1 MSGSAAPAALT
12 SRPVT
17 SATVMPLLVAMSGC
31 HLINDTLQALLP
43 SIYPNLHGAYGF
55 NFTQLSLITFVYQMT
70 GSVLQ
75 PLVGLYTDRHPK
87 PYSLAVGMALTLLGL
102 ALLAYAHTYPMFL
115 FASAFVGVGSA
126 IFHPEASRLARIASG
141 GRHGFAQSLFQVGG
155 NFGSALGPLAAA
167 YIITPRGQTHILWFT
182 ALALLGVVI
191 LARVGTWYARQ
202 LTLLQK
208 DKHAAPASRITPLSP
223 RQTRR
228 AFAILIALIFSKYI
242 YLVSFT
248 NFFTFYLIDRF
259 HVSVQ
264 ASQIYLF
271 LFLLAVAAGTFLGG
285 PFGDRYGRKLVIWI
299 SILGVAPFSLLLP
312 HVGLALTALLSVI
325 AGFILASAFSAIVVY
340 GQELLPGRVGLVAGL
355 FFGLAFGTAGIAA
368 SLLGKLADHTS
379 IRHVYEV
386 CAYLPLIGLL
396 TAFLPDIEKRLA
408 PA

>member
-1 MSGSAAPAALT
+1 MSGTAAQAARP
-12 SRPVT
+12 SRSVT
-17 SATVMPLLVAMSGC
+17 TETVMPLLVAMSGC

-43 SIYPNLHGAYGF
+43 SIYPLLVKSYGLTL
-55 NFTQLSLITFVYQMT
+55 TQIGWITFVYQMT

-87 PYSLAVGMALTLLGL
+87 PYSLAIGMGITLVGLVLLSVAHSYT
-102 ALLAYAHTYPMFL
+102 ALLA
-115 FASAFVGVGSA
+115 ASGLVGIGSA

-167 YIITPRGQTHILWFT
+167 IIITPRGQAHMLWFT
-182 ALALLGVVI
+182 ALALLGIVI
-191 LARVGTWYARQ
+191 LGRVGTWYARQ

-208 DKHAAPASRITPLSP
+208 NRKSGASAPASPLP
-223 RQTRR
+223 KGLVVR
-228 AFAILIALIFSKYI
+228 AFAILIAMIFSKYI

-248 NFFTFYLIDRF
+248 NYYTFYLIDRF

-271 LFLLAVAAGTFLGG
+271 LFLLAVAAGTYLGG

-312 HVGLALTALLSVI
+312 HVGLALTAILSVV

-340 GQELLPGRVGLVAGL
+340 AQELLPGRVGLVAGL

-368 SLLGKLADHTS
+368 AALGTLADLTS
-379 IRHVYEV
+379 IRYVYQL
-386 CAYLPLIGLL
+386 CAFLPLIGLL
-396 TAFLPDIEKRLA
+396 AAFLPDVEKHISRV
-408 PA
+408 

>member
-1 MSGSAAPAALT
+1 MSGTANPAALP
-12 SRPVT
+12 SRSVT
-17 SATVMPLLVAMSGC
+17 TETVMPLLVAMSGC

-43 SIYPNLHGAYGF
+43 SIYPLLKDSYGLTL
-55 NFTQLSLITFVYQMT
+55 TQIGWITFVYQMT

-87 PYSLAVGMALTLLGL
+87 PYSLAVGMGITLVGL
-102 ALLAYAHTYPMFL
+102 VLLSIAHSYTALLA
-115 FASAFVGVGSA
+115 ASGLVGIGSA

-167 YIITPRGQTHILWFT
+167 FIITPRGQAHMLWFT
-182 ALALLGVVI
+182 GLALLGIVI
-191 LARVGTWYARQ
+191 LGRVGTWYARQ

-208 DKHAAPASRITPLSP
+208 TKKSGAGAPASPLPKSLVV
-223 RQTRR
+223 R
-228 AFAILIALIFSKYI
+228 AFAILIAMIFSKYI

-248 NFFTFYLIDRF
+248 NYYTFYLIDRF

-312 HVGLALTALLSVI
+312 HVGLALTAILSVV

-340 GQELLPGRVGLVAGL
+340 AQELLPGRVGMVAGL
-355 FFGLAFGTAGIAA
+355 FFGLAFGTAGIASA
-368 SLLGKLADHTS
+368 ALGKLADLTS
-379 IRHVYEV
+379 IGYVYHV
-386 CAYLPLIGLL
+386 CAFLPLIGLL
-396 TAFLPDIEKRLA
+396 AAFLPDIEKRLA
-408 PA
+408 KA

>member
-1 MSGSAAPAALT
+1 
-12 SRPVT
+12 
-17 SATVMPLLVAMSGC
+17 MPLLVAMSGC

-43 SIYPNLHGAYGF
+43 SIYPLLKESYGLTL
-55 NFTQLSLITFVYQMT
+55 TQIGWITFVYQMT

-75 PLVGLYTDRHPK
+75 PLVGIYTDRHPK
-87 PYSLAVGMALTLLGL
+87 PYSLAAGMGITLVGLVLLSIAHSYQ
-102 ALLAYAHTYPMFL
+102 ALLA
-115 FASAFVGVGSA
+115 ASGLVGIGSA

-167 YIITPRGQTHILWFT
+167 FIITPRGQAHMLWFT
-182 ALALLGVVI
+182 ALALLGIVI
-191 LARVGTWYARQ
+191 LGRVGTWYARQ

-208 DKHAAPASRITPLSP
+208 NKRSGASAPTSPLP
-223 RQTRR
+223 TRQIVR

-248 NFFTFYLIDRF
+248 NYYTFYLIDRF

-299 SILGVAPFSLLLP
+299 SILGVAPFSLVLP
-312 HVGLALTALLSVI
+312 HVGLVLTAVLSVI

-340 GQELLPGRVGLVAGL
+340 AQELLPGRVGMVAGL
-355 FFGLAFGTAGIAA
+355 FFGLAFGTAGIASA
-368 SLLGKLADHTS
+368 FLGKLADHTS
-379 IRHVYEV
+379 IGYVYQV
-386 CAYLPLIGLL
+386 CAFLPLIGLL
-396 TAFLPDIEKRLA
+396 ALFLPDMEKRLA
-408 PA
+408 KA

>member
-1 MSGSAAPAALT
+1 MSGTANPAALP
-12 SRPVT
+12 SRSIST
-17 SATVMPLLVAMSGC
+17 ETVMPLLVAMSGC

-43 SIYPNLHGAYGF
+43 SIYPLLKASYGLTL
-55 NFTQLSLITFVYQMT
+55 TQIGWITFVYQMT

-75 PLVGLYTDRHPK
+75 PLVGTYTDRHPK
-87 PYSLAVGMALTLLGL
+87 PYSLAVGMGITLVGL
-102 ALLAYAHTYPMFL
+102 VLISVAHSYGALLA
-115 FASAFVGVGSA
+115 ASGLIGIGSA

-167 YIITPRGQTHILWFT
+167 FIITPRGQAHMLWFT
-182 ALALLGVVI
+182 ALALLGIVI
-191 LARVGTWYARQ
+191 LGRVGTWYARQ

-208 DKHAAPASRITPLSP
+208 NKKTASASQAGPLSP
-223 RQTRR
+223 RETKR

-248 NFFTFYLIDRF
+248 NYYTFYLIDRF

-264 ASQIYLF
+264 ASQLFLF
-271 LFLLAVAAGTFLGG
+271 LFLLAVAAGTYLGG

-299 SILGVAPFSLLLP
+299 SILGVAPFSLALP

-340 GQELLPGRVGLVAGL
+340 GQELLPGRVGMVAGL
-355 FFGLAFGTAGIAA
+355 FFGLAFGTAGIASA
-368 SLLGKLADHTS
+368 ALGKLADLTS
-379 IRHVYEV
+379 IGYVYHL
-386 CAYLPLIGLL
+386 CAFLPLIGLL
-396 TAFLPDIEKRLA
+396 TAFLPDVEKHLA
-408 PA
+408 KK

>member
-1 MSGSAAPAALT
+1 
-12 SRPVT
+12 
-17 SATVMPLLVAMSGC
+17 MPLLVAMSGC

-43 SIYPNLHGAYGF
+43 SIYPLLKESYGLTL
-55 NFTQLSLITFVYQMT
+55 TQIGWITFVYQMT

-75 PLVGLYTDRHPK
+75 PLVGIYTDRHPK
-87 PYSLAVGMALTLLGL
+87 PYSLAVGMGITLVGL
-102 ALLAYAHTYPMFL
+102 VLLSIAHSYQALLA
-115 FASAFVGVGSA
+115 ASGLVGIGSA

-167 YIITPRGQTHILWFT
+167 FIITPRGQAHMLWFT
-182 ALALLGVVI
+182 ALALLGIVI
-191 LARVGTWYARQ
+191 LGRVGKWYARQ

-208 DKHAAPASRITPLSP
+208 NKKSGASAPASPLP
-223 RQTRR
+223 NRQIVR

-248 NFFTFYLIDRF
+248 NYYTFYLIDRF

-299 SILGVAPFSLLLP
+299 SILGVAPFSLVLP
-312 HVGLALTALLSVI
+312 HVGLALTAVLSVI

-340 GQELLPGRVGLVAGL
+340 AQELLPGRVGMVAGL
-355 FFGLAFGTAGIAA
+355 FFGLAFGTAGIASA
-368 SLLGKLADHTS
+368 FLGTLADHTS
-379 IRHVYEV
+379 IGYVYQV
-386 CAYLPLIGLL
+386 CAFLPLIGLL
-396 TAFLPDIEKRLA
+396 ALFLPDMEKRLA
-408 PA
+408 KT

>member
-1 MSGSAAPAALT
+1 MSGSAAPAALPPR
-12 SRPVT
+12 SVT
-17 SATVMPLLVAMSGC
+17 TETVMPLLVAMSGC

-43 SIYPNLHGAYGF
+43 SIYPLLKESYGLTL
-55 NFTQLSLITFVYQMT
+55 TQIGWITFVYQMT

-75 PLVGLYTDRHPK
+75 PLVGIYTDRHPK
-87 PYSLAVGMALTLLGL
+87 PYSLAVGMGITLVGL
-102 ALLAYAHTYPMFL
+102 VLLSIAHSYQALLA
-115 FASAFVGVGSA
+115 ASGLVGIGSA

-167 YIITPRGQTHILWFT
+167 FIITPRGQAHMLWFT
-182 ALALLGVVI
+182 ALALLGIVI
-191 LARVGTWYARQ
+191 LGRVGTWYARQ

-208 DKHAAPASRITPLSP
+208 NKKAGASAPASPLP
-223 RQTRR
+223 NRQIVR

-248 NFFTFYLIDRF
+248 NYYTFYLIDRF

-299 SILGVAPFSLLLP
+299 SILGVAPFSLVLP
-312 HVGLALTALLSVI
+312 HVGLALTAVLSVI

-340 GQELLPGRVGLVAGL
+340 AQELLPGRVGMVAGL
-355 FFGLAFGTAGIAA
+355 FFGLAFGTAGIASA
-368 SLLGKLADHTS
+368 FLGTLADHTS
-379 IRHVYEV
+379 IGYVYQV
-386 CAYLPLIGLL
+386 CAFLPLIGLL
-396 TAFLPDIEKRLA
+396 ALFLPDMEKRLA
-408 PA
+408 KA